1 MSGPASADELAAV
14 LEQVVQATSPTVDAY
29 RMRTRLIDSIQG
41 ALKHRIGVQ
50 DLHVQPYGSFVS
62 QQYNAG
68 SDLDLALCGYI
79 PAAKLKPAALAEIY
93 RGEPEEE
100 LVPLHKL
107 DKRTKANLL
116 RDAGYRLAGSGVA
129 SRDSMEFVLHARV
142 PIVKFADRA
151 TGIEVDLCLG
161 NAATSFKAW
170 SVARVAEI
178 NPAFGRLYKVVKLWA
193 KAHGINDGASHM
205 FNSWCLTLVVM
216 YFLQQYPS
224 REQALLP
231 PLCELLY
238 EKRPAEDSPRL
249 MQKGAELPP
258 EVLKVMEQRAS
269 QAAKVYGARP
279 CPPLLELFRDFVQQ
293 CGRNLRGLLA
303 AQESFRRG
311 TRISAFYGQLLH
323 SRPYASQYVLC
334 VEDPYDDNDNTA
346 RTFGTWDGHP
356 GTIHYVTSVFERT
369 ARRLNS
375 ILGASSAPSTSTASS
390 SAASDAWEAESNA
403 SSSNASSSTGTAAAG
418 KVPPQPPSLAST
430 LVFLFGPQLVNK
442 LPDLSRRLLGPQL
455 HAWAVSQQGR
465 VPAGELHTQLLKAL
479 GAGEE
484 FMCFESF
491 KRRHNIRVLN
501 EVKYTTAEEKAAAAL
516 AAAAKREAKRAK
528 DAAKRAVKNQRKER
542 EAAAV
547 AASTAPAPA
556 STAAHAAA
564 AEAAGAPRSGAAA
577 AGHAA
582 EVSAAAAVAAAEAAA
597 ASRPPR
603 PNSRIAP
610 DARNLLN
617 RVVASTLHAGGAGA
631 AAGAVQ
637 GRRSLDGHP
646 GPLSPS
652 AVSAS
657 TASADALA
665 AAGREAHHAAE
676 PAQSN
681 QPYGHRNQNHRE
693 RTRPAH
699 PMNAD
704 RAGETPAISADV
716 SSSSH
721 HQDIG
726 PAAAGDPRQPGNR
739 RQQQQSGASR
749 QPDGSRRGPRA
760 VGGRGGSND
769 RGGGDDGGGS
779 SAPDMAAVQAA
790 MQGLQVSRARASGGD
805 AGAAGPSTSAAAAGI
820 VDDGAAAEGAAGRGR
835 HGGGR
840 SGRPASRQQGRE
852 GSGRQRM
859 DGGGGEQQGGG
870 GEGGAGAEAA
880 SAAPSSRSGAPYFVG
895 PRGKSGRKYRPASG
909 AAPVTA
915 AAAAAAQVLS

>member
-501 EVKYTTAEEKAAAAL
+501 EVKYTTAEVGWDESNGSSLAIRDATEVVQWTKEKAAAAL

-617 RVVASTLHAGGAGA
+617 RVVASTLHAG
-631 AAGAVQ
+631 
-637 GRRSLDGHP
+637 
-646 GPLSPS
+646 
-652 AVSAS
+652 
-657 TASADALA
+657 
-665 AAGREAHHAAE
+665 
-676 PAQSN
+676 
-681 QPYGHRNQNHRE
+681 
-693 RTRPAH
+693 
-699 PMNAD
+699 D

-760 VGGRGGSND
+760 RG
-769 RGGGDDGGGS
+769 
-779 SAPDMAAVQAA
+779 
-790 MQGLQVSRARASGGD
+790 VS
-805 AGAAGPSTSAAAAGI
+805 
-820 VDDGAAAEGAAGRGR
+820 
-835 HGGGR
+835 
-840 SGRPASRQQGRE
+840 
-852 GSGRQRM
+852 
-859 DGGGGEQQGGG
+859 
-870 GEGGAGAEAA
+870 
-880 SAAPSSRSGAPYFVG
+880 
-895 PRGKSGRKYRPASG
+895 
-909 AAPVTA
+909 
-915 AAAAAAQVLS
+915 